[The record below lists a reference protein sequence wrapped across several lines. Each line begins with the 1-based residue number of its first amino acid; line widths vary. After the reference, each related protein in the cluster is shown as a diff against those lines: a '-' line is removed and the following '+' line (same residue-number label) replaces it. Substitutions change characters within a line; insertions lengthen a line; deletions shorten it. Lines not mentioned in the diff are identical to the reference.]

1 MKKKDKSPAKKPPRR
16 SGDRGS
22 WAFFTFFLM
31 IFLMITFTS
40 GQVHAAGRTVRVGV
54 YQNEPKIF
62 VDTGGHASGI
72 YIGLLAEIGAEEGWT
87 LVYVPCE
94 WADCLAALENGQID
108 LMPDMA
114 YSTERAPIYDF
125 NLTPVLQSWSQV
137 YASPRLK
144 VSGYNDLTGRR
155 VAVLN
160 GSIQQTVFEQ
170 YMSGFGFEVTIVPT
184 ESLEEAFKLAGNGSV
199 DAAIANNFF
208 GDYFFKQYRL
218 AKTPI
223 VFNPAILFF
232 ATAMG
237 HNADLLE
244 AIDRHLNGWMQ
255 VPNSPYYSILSRW
268 TVKTPSPVY
277 RVPQYI
283 NWVIGTIAGLFVLAA
298 GMILLLRRQVR
309 ARTRHLEEAN
319 QSLRESERRYQLIST
334 VASDYMFSSRLDA
347 EGRLT
352 LDWVAGA
359 FEKITGYTS
368 EEYIAHG
375 GWRAAL
381 HPDDLAKDD
390 RDLEKLRANQ
400 PVVSEIRTLTK
411 KGKTVW
417 VRVYAHP
424 VMDAEC
430 KELVGING
438 AVQDITERKRA
449 EEIIEA
455 SEKRLSLIFDTVND
469 VIFLLSVEPENCFRF
484 VSVNPAFL
492 GLTGLRREQVLGKPI
507 EEVLPEAAHALVKSK
522 YQEAIRENK
531 TVKWEEV
538 SVYPTG
544 TLYGVATVTPAWDIA
559 GVCTHLIGSVHDIT
573 EIRRAEE
580 EIRKLNQGLEQR
592 VAERTRELEI
602 AKVRAESADQIKS
615 SFLATMSHEL
625 RTPLNSIIGFTGIL
639 LMGLVGPLSQEQDK
653 QLNMI
658 QDSARHLLELINDV
672 LDISKIEAGQIEL
685 ARAPFDMRTTIQK
698 SLEKIMPLAEK
709 KGLALTALVAPSVGQ
724 ITGDR
729 RRVEQILINLLNNAV
744 KFTEQGQV
752 RIECQVDETSL
763 VTRVFDTGIGIRSE
777 NMEALFK
784 PFRQVDSGITRQ
796 YDGTGLGLSICKRLV
811 ETMGG
816 RIWVESEWAKGSTFS
831 FSLPIERM
839 DV

>member
-1 MKKKDKSPAKKPPRR
+1 MKKKGKSPANQAPQR
-16 SGDRGS
+16 SGDPS
-22 WAFFTFFLM
+22 KWASVISLG
-31 IFLMITFTS
+31 IFLAVTLTT
-40 GQVHAAGRTVRVGV
+40 GLAHAEGRAVRVGV
-54 YQNEPKIF
+54 YQDEPKIF
-62 VDTGGHASGI
+62 VDANRQPSGI
-72 YIGLLAEIGAEEGWT
+72 YIDLLTKIGSMEGWK
-87 LVYVPCE
+87 LVYVPCQ
-94 WADCLAALENGQID
+94 WADCLVSLENGQID
-108 LMPDMA
+108 LMPDVN
-114 YSTERAPIYDF
+114 YSIERAQIYDF
-125 NLTPVLQSWSQV
+125 NLTPVLQNWSQI
-137 YASPRLK
+137 YANPQLK
-144 VSGYNDLTGRR
+144 VNGYNDLAGMR
-155 VAVLN
+155 VAVLK
-160 GSIQQTVFEQ
+160 GSIQQTLFEQ
-170 YMSGFGFEVTIVPT
+170 YMQGFGFKVTIVPT
-184 ESLEEAFKLAGNGSV
+184 ESLEEAFRLSENGSV

-208 GDYFFKQYRL
+208 GDYFFQQYKL

-223 VFNPAILFF
+223 VFNPGTTYY
-232 ATAMG
+232 ATAKG
-237 HNADLLE
+237 HNADLLG
-244 AIDRHLNGWMQ
+244 AIDQHLSAWILQ
-255 VPNSPYYSILSRW
+255 PNSPYYSALSRW
-268 TVKTPSPVY
+268 TIKASTPVY
-277 RVPQYI
+277 RVPQYL
-283 NWVIGTIAGLFVLAA
+283 NWVIGIIAGLFVFAA

-309 ARTRHLEEAN
+309 ARTRHLEETN
-319 QSLRESERRYQLIST
+319 RSLRESERRYQLIST
-334 VASDYMFSSRLDA
+334 VASDYMFSSRLDLD
-347 EGRLT
+347 GRLT

-359 FEKITGYTS
+359 FETITGYTR

-381 HPDDLAKDD
+381 HPDDLAQDD
-390 RDLEKLRANQ
+390 RDLENLCANR
-400 PVVSEIRTLTK
+400 PVISEIRTLTK
-411 KGKTVW
+411 NGKTVW

-424 VMDAEC
+424 VLDAES
-430 KELVGING
+430 KMLMGIYG

-449 EEIIEA
+449 EEVMEA

-492 GLTGLRREQVLGKPI
+492 GLTGLEREQVLGKRI
-507 EEVLPEAAHALVKSK
+507 EEVLPEASHALVKSK
-522 YQEAIRENK
+522 YQQAMRENK
-531 TVKWEEV
+531 TVNWEEV
-538 SVYPTG
+538 SVYPNG
-544 TLYGVATVTPAWDIA
+544 TLYGVAAVTPAWDTA

-592 VAERTRELEI
+592 VVERTRELEV
-602 AKVRAESADQIKS
+602 AKERAESADRIKS

-698 SLEKIMPLAEK
+698 SLEKVMPLAEK
-709 KGLALTALVAPSVGQ
+709 KGLVLNAMVAPSVGE
-724 ITGDR
+724 ITGDQ

-744 KFTEQGQV
+744 KFTEQGKV
-752 RIECQVDETSL
+752 RIESQVEETSL
-763 VTRVFDTGIGIRSE
+763 VTRVIDTGIGIRQE
-777 NMEALFK
+777 DMDTLFR
-784 PFRQVDSGITRQ
+784 PFRQLDSGITRQ

-816 RIWVESEWAKGSTFS
+816 RIWVESEWSKGSTFS